1 MRVPGLSKRRDTADT
16 HSVDRLRAKL
26 AMLDAEIAAIA
37 RASEVIPLIT
47 ATQDDGEAFRAIAEH
62 LGFTEQV
69 AQHLV
74 YRTFRELRPSARQ
87 YRTERRALLIR
98 ELDER
103 SRQPSSAQCGSPAS
117 ATQGSTP
124 DRHIGLT
131 VASDG

>member
-47 ATQDDGEAFRAIAEH
+47 AAQDDGEAFRAIAEQ

-103 SRQPSSAQCGSPAS
+103 SQQPE
-117 ATQGSTP
+117 
-124 DRHIGLT
+124 
-131 VASDG
+131 